1 MTLGMDRTRLEALP
15 QRERLKVCKQIRQ
28 QQIENYVRFL
38 AEQGRPPV
46 TSRPNKKNTTVQF
59 SVNHQLQTAI
69 ESFNDREVDSL
80 VKLGADVN
88 FTTANNTTLLHK
100 CCMVGNARAAQVLI
114 GRGADVNAR
123 DDDWWTPLHIACY
136 HDNIELVKLLLGSG
150 ADITLMDIDGNF
162 VFDHV
167 MQDFEVYD
175 LITQQQDRLGLK
187 PSQQVALRRERCQVL
202 HAAVQEGLDAGH
214 DINAVAEGGITWLHM
229 ASANGYRN
237 VVKLLL
243 NNNADVNAVDDI
255 GWTPLHVA
263 AKYSQVKIVR
273 HLLKHGAD
281 SERVD
286 QHGRKAL
293 EVASTE
299 ELQRVILEAQRSI
312 ISCSIVTPTQDSDD
326 ELEANETIVSK
337 TMHAAHMNL
346 SHSDMLLESQI
357 RYGQQAAVHDGMDK
371 DEDDD
376 SSDTA
381 YISAIWKVADS
392 EEANLPK
399 SHDTDD
405 LTTFP
410 DLTEKAMVETLQ
422 ARYAKRLIYTYIG
435 DILLAVNPFTELP
448 YYAKSISREYHD
460 YSHLASLSPHVY
472 AIAEQ
477 AHRHLVAS
485 QVSQCCMISG
495 ESGSGKTESCKFLVQ
510 HLLRVSESTETGLSS
525 KINQVNPLLEA
536 FGNARTVMN
545 DNSSRFAK
553 CLEVSY
559 TVEGGILGA
568 KMSQYL
574 LEKSR
579 VVHQGRGERNFHIFY
594 WMLSG
599 ITPEEANSC
608 LFDKEYDFRYL
619 QSDGRDVQHKLVSE
633 DCRKFWDVKNCLNY
647 VGFASEDLM
656 GLTTTLAAI
665 LHLGNVRFVSIL
677 ENQAC
682 DVDNYN
688 TLQKVCK
695 LLRVEFEDLRLSL
708 VEESMTARG
717 EELRRPLSVSEAEDS
732 RDALAKALYSRIFS
746 WLVNGINNT
755 IQPVDPSETSLSVS
769 ILDIFGFENLKNNGF
784 EQICI
789 NLANEQLQMFFNE
802 RVFQQERQ
810 DCLLEGVPVIDVGCP
825 GNHSAISLF
834 LEKNTGILALLD
846 EESLLKQATD
856 RSLATK
862 LHQGPGAKYPTVYK
876 TPRDKGSSF
885 TIVHYAGS
893 ISYNLTGMLDKNRD
907 TLRGALGFAMRSSTS
922 LLIKDLFQAGMTKTG
937 SIKPSTRQLSLQREL
952 SFKRQLKTS
961 KSPFEFFKKMKG
973 PKMERPEQRR
983 ERLTAT
989 GTTRKGPATMAY
1001 QFKNS
1006 LTDMMAKL
1014 QLCQPHFVRC
1024 IKPNERKAAL
1034 GFTTEYV
1041 KAQLLYTGVLETV
1054 RIRKHGYALR
1064 ISFPSFLARYRCF
1077 DVLVNPL
1084 RKGMVTPELAC
1095 RDVLNHCHITN
1106 YQIGKSKVFL
1116 RQGQVDTMDEKVR
1129 EVKGKVVKC
1138 QAAMR
1143 GFTARRRRKHSLK
1156 QVAVETDQITA
1167 FLEDVWRHQWRLSD
1181 WLKDEMDHDTH
1192 RHGTTNRLQREA
1204 SKSLEAL
1211 DEMLDLYESEGRT
1224 GVQVLHLPDR
1234 TPMYAR
1240 VHHAVAESS
1249 TDDMSQDDM
1258 YVDCTSGVSP
1268 DFTDDT
1274 SVSSTCFSMAR
1285 TEDSGVEEGDE
1296 EWYRDGASTSGTTLT
1311 AGPQPEDMDSPR
1323 QFPPSPRDMYYGFYE
1338 TIPANGH
1345 KVDKRHPPNV
1355 PERAPET
1362 RLSTFSPR
1370 SSSASSGIYNEPDD
1384 ASTQWQ
1390 TSAPTSPRVKAKLIH
1405 GLQPGSPRHQENKPF
1420 SYGVSFPASPKHQGQ
1435 GQCNGNDLNGQR
1447 GRTGSTGSAH
1457 SSENPYARWIHV
1469 DQEESELPP
1478 FPVDNQSAYHQV
1490 HCVPNSPVYDGHSPT
1505 PAYGVHSSPYP
1516 PHAGRVNPVPPP
1528 VPPPNPCHSPTP
1540 VNVSSQIQQLKN
1552 NAISGHP
1559 HPHPHQ
1565 SPPLPQT
1572 PRSPGSPKMVAKL
1585 HSLKVGPKIPDPG
1598 MKMDHPVPPP
1608 PNFPA
1613 PPPPVSPQDR
1623 YQAVVQDR
1631 TRGRSPS
1638 PPLPPPPLD
1647 GAASRGVSAVP
1658 PPPPPISTIPTSNA
1672 KATRAKERDVARPN
1686 PPTQNGDEVKA
1697 TQLMAEIGNIKLK
1710 RVNSPQAAAPVAP
1723 VQPMMDN
1730 GGGASPLNFRLRP
1743 TPNAVNI
1750 YKDGRDDTTR
1760 ELPVE
1765 ELPPPPPLD
1774 MEPEPEPEPTRPVAV
1789 VTAQPHEQKKTKAG
1803 KGKKERSPLPY
1814 NMDLEIPD
1822 DIDISSVPGVVPI
1835 TQDTPNW
1842 KREMV
1847 EKKNREKIEE
1857 YVRKI
1862 LREREEQAKW
1872 KDVPEWKR
1880 KILMKKSQEEQDAAL
1895 AKDVPEE
1902 PKVVV
1907 GKKAPQIER
1916 PSNTDCGVPKTNANI
1931 TPAAM
1936 AMDPAELESMPPWKR
1951 ELLFKREK
1959 VPMTFFNEFNPDD
1972 EEEAPPS

>member
-1 MTLGMDRTRLEALP
+1 MTFGIDQTSLEALP
-15 QRERLKVCKQIRQ
+15 QHERIKVCKQIRQ
-28 QQIENYVRFL
+28 KQIENYVCFL
-38 AEQGRPPV
+38 SEQGRPPV
-46 TSRPNKKNTTVQF
+46 TSRPNKKNTTVHF
-59 SVNHQLQTAI
+59 SVNHLLQTAI
-69 ESFNDREVDSL
+69 ESFNDREVDDL
-80 VKLGADVN
+80 VKGGADVN

-100 CCMVGNARAAQVLI
+100 CCMVGNARAAEVLI
-114 GRGADVNAR
+114 GGGAYVNAR
-123 DDDWWTPLHIACY
+123 DDDWWTPLHVACY
-136 HDNIELVKLLLGSG
+136 HDNVELVKLLLGSG
-150 ADITLMDIDGNF
+150 ADITLMDVDGNF
-162 VFDHV
+162 VFDHI
-167 MQDFEVYD
+167 MHDFEVYD
-175 LITQQQDRLGLK
+175 IITQQKDEMGLT
-187 PSQQVALRRERCQVL
+187 PSQQVDLRRERCHVL
-202 HAAVQEGLDAGH
+202 YAAVQKELDAGQNV
-214 DINAVAEGGITWLHM
+214 NAASKRGITWLHM
-229 ASANGYRN
+229 ASANGYRS

-243 NNNADVNAVDDI
+243 NNNADVNVTDDI

-263 AKYSQVKIVR
+263 AKYCQVKVAR
-273 HLLKHGAD
+273 QLLKHGAD
-281 SERVD
+281 CERED
-286 QHGRKAL
+286 QHGRKPV
-293 EVASTE
+293 EVAGTDE
-299 ELQRVILEAQRSI
+299 VQRVLQEARRNI
-312 ISCSIVTPTQDSDD
+312 ITGSVIVNSQDSDN
-326 ELEANETIVSK
+326 ELEDMETIVSK
-337 TMHAAHMNL
+337 TMHTAHMDL
-346 SHSDMLLESQI
+346 SRSDKLLESQI
-357 RYGQQAAVHDGMDK
+357 RYGQQGAVHAGMDE
-371 DEDDD
+371 DEDEA

-381 YISAIWKVADS
+381 YVSAIWRVADF
-392 EEANLPK
+392 EEASPPMW
-399 SHDTDD
+399 HMTDD
-405 LTTFP
+405 LTTFT
-410 DLTEKAMVETLQ
+410 DLTEKTMVETLQ
-422 ARYAKRLIYTYIG
+422 TRYADKLIYTYIG
-435 DILLAVNPFTELP
+435 DILLAVNPFMELP

-460 YSHLASLSPHVY
+460 CHHLTSLSPHVF
-472 AIAEQ
+472 AVAEQ
-477 AHRHLVAS
+477 AHRHLVS
-485 QVSQCCMISG
+485 CQMSQCCVISG

-559 TVEGGILGA
+559 SMDGGIVGA
-568 KMSQYL
+568 KMTQYL

-599 ITPEEANSC
+599 ITPEEASCC
-608 LFDKEYDFRYL
+608 LFDKEFDFSYL
-619 QSDGRDVQHKLVSE
+619 QCDGRDVQHKLVSE
-633 DCRKFWDVKNCLNY
+633 DRQKFWDVKNCLQY
-647 VGFASEDLM
+647 VGFASEDVM

-677 ENQAC
+677 EHQAC

-695 LLRVEFEDLRLSL
+695 LLRVEFEDLRQSL

-717 EELRRPLSVSEAEDS
+717 EELRRPLSVCEAEDS
-732 RDALAKALYSRIFS
+732 RDALAKALYSRLFS

-755 IQPVDPSETSLSVS
+755 IQPIDPSEANFSVS
-769 ILDIFGFENLKNNGF
+769 VLDIFGFENLKSNGF

-802 RVFQQERQ
+802 QVFQQERQ
-810 DCLLEGVPVIDVGCP
+810 DCLLEGVPVTDVSCHS
-825 GNHSAISLF
+825 NHCAINLF

-846 EESLLKQATD
+846 EESSLKQATD
-856 RSLATK
+856 RSLANK
-862 LHQGPGAKYPTVYK
+862 LHQGPGEKYPGVYK
-876 TPRDKGSSF
+876 TPRDKGTTF
-885 TIVHYAGS
+885 TIIHYAGS

-907 TLRGALGFAMRSSTS
+907 TLRGALGFVMRSSTS
-922 LLIKDLFQAGMTKTG
+922 LLIKDLFQAGITKTG
-937 SIKPSTRQLSLQREL
+937 SIKPSSRQLSLQREL

-961 KSPFEFFKKMKG
+961 KSPFEFFKKLKS

-1006 LTDMMAKL
+1006 LTEMMAKL
-1014 QLCQPHFVRC
+1014 QSCEPHFIRC
-1024 IKPNERKAAL
+1024 IRPNETRSAL
-1034 GFTTEYV
+1034 GFNTEYV

-1054 RIRKHGYALR
+1054 RIRKHGYSLR
-1064 ISFPSFLARYRCF
+1064 ISFTSFLTRYNSI
-1077 DVLVNPL
+1077 DILVTSL
-1084 RKGMVTPELAC
+1084 RKGMVTPEQAC
-1095 RDVLNHCHITN
+1095 RDIMHHCGITD

-1116 RQGQVDTMDEKVR
+1116 RQVQVDTLDEKLR
-1129 EVKGKVVKC
+1129 EIKGKVIRC

-1143 GFTARRRRKHSLK
+1143 GFTARRQRKRSLK
-1156 QVAVETDQITA
+1156 QMKVETDHIA
-1167 FLEDVWRHQWRLSD
+1167 EFMAEVVRHQSRVSD
-1181 WLKDEMDHDTH
+1181 WLRDEMDHDTH
-1192 RHGTTNRLQREA
+1192 RQDTTTRLQREA

-1211 DEMLDLYESEGRT
+1211 DRMLDVYECEVRT
-1224 GVQVLHLPDR
+1224 GIEVLHLPEGKV
-1234 TPMYAR
+1234 TPPTYAR
-1240 VHHAVAESS
+1240 VHHTVTESS
-1249 TDDMSQDDM
+1249 TDDDVYM
-1258 YVDCTSGVSP
+1258 DCTSGVIL
-1268 DFTDDT
+1268 DFTDQT
-1274 SVSSTCFSMAR
+1274 SISGESFSR

-1296 EWYRDGASTSGTTLT
+1296 ECYRDGASTSGRTLT
-1311 AGPQPEDMDSPR
+1311 ACPQLEDMDSER
-1323 QFPPSPRDMYYGFYE
+1323 QFPPSPRDMYHGLYE

-1345 KVDKRHPPNV
+1345 KVDKRHPPSV

-1384 ASTQWQ
+1384 TSTQWQ
-1390 TSAPTSPRVKAKLIH
+1390 TSTPTSPRVKTKLIH
-1405 GLQPGSPRHQENKPF
+1405 GIQQGSPRHQENKPF
-1420 SYGVSFPASPKHQGQ
+1420 SYGVSFPTSPKHQSQ
-1435 GQCNGNDLNGQR
+1435 GHCNGSDLNGQR
-1447 GRTGSTGSAH
+1447 GRTGSTGSSH
-1457 SSENPYARWIHV
+1457 SSENPYARWIHL
-1469 DQEESELPP
+1469 DQEESDLPP
-1478 FPVDNQSAYHQV
+1478 FPVDSQPAYQQV
-1490 HCVPNSPVYDGHSPT
+1490 HCVPNSSVYDGHSPT
-1505 PAYGVHSSPYP
+1505 PPYGLHSSQYT
-1516 PHAGRVNPVPPP
+1516 PHTGRVNPVPPP
-1528 VPPPNPCHSPTP
+1528 VPPPNPCHSTVP

-1552 NAISGHP
+1552 NAISSHPQFP
-1559 HPHPHQ
+1559 HPQ
-1565 SPPLPQT
+1565 S
-1572 PRSPGSPKMVAKL
+1572 PRSPGSPKMVTKL
-1585 HSLKVGPKIPDPG
+1585 HSLKVGPKIPDQS
-1598 MKMDHPVPPP
+1598 MKMEHPVPPP

-1647 GAASRGVSAVP
+1647 GTINRGMSAVP

-1672 KATRAKERDVARPN
+1672 KATRAKERDVTRPN
-1686 PPTQNGDEVKA
+1686 PPAQNGDEVKA

-1710 RVNSPQAAAPVAP
+1710 RVNSPQAVPVPPMQP
-1723 VQPMMDN
+1723 VMDN
-1730 GGGASPLNFRLRP
+1730 SGGSSPLNFRLRP
-1743 TPNAVNI
+1743 TPNAVDI
-1750 YKDGRDDTTR
+1750 YKDGRDDTTKDM
-1760 ELPVE
+1760 PVD
-1765 ELPPPPPLD
+1765 ELPPPPPPEL
-1774 MEPEPEPEPTRPVAV
+1774 EPEPEPEPTRPVAV
-1789 VTAQPHEQKKTKAG
+1789 VTAQPNEQKTKPG
-1803 KGKKERSPLPY
+1803 NKGKKERSPLPY

-1880 KILMKKSQEEQDAAL
+1880 KILMKKSQEEQEAAL
-1895 AKDVPEE
+1895 AKDALEE
-1902 PKVVV
+1902 PKPV

-1916 PSNTDCGVPKTNANI
+1916 PSNADCGVPKTNTNI

-1959 VPMTFFNEFNPDD
+1959 VPMTFFNEYNP
-1972 EEEAPPS
+1972 EEEDEAPPS